1 MSRSWTGPVFQ
12 AFLADAK
19 GALGDSIQAKCL
31 ECHAPL
37 ASVGGDALVAN
48 GVNQEGVTCNFCHN
62 VSAAEASGKPASY
75 TFDSADPNLMRGPH
89 DDSDP
94 GNEHGFVQSPLHSSS
109 EFCASCHYVNQPK
122 TGVPIETTY
131 EGWRSSDAAS
141 EGEQC
146 QDCHMPSM
154 EGEAAPQVSKMK
166 RGTVRAHTFQ
176 GAHGEG
182 ALDSVAT
189 LTATLEGGKLKLTIA
204 NRGAGHALPGGGGG
218 MRSIALDVVF
228 QDASGSTLKTVP
240 VETYGIVYADEQGR
254 SPVPKWLAKSVARMN
269 EIPVSE
275 PKIETCDVP
284 RGAKTA
290 EARLTYRF
298 IDPAYL
304 PSLNRRQVDL
314 SGHQPVLIARAAVTL
329 P

>member
-1 MSRSWTGPVFQ
+1 
-12 AFLADAK
+12 
-19 GALGDSIQAKCL
+19 
-31 ECHAPL
+31 
-37 ASVGGDALVAN
+37 
-48 GVNQEGVTCNFCHN
+48 
-62 VSAAEASGKPASY
+62 
-75 TFDSADPNLMRGPH
+75 
-89 DDSDP
+89 
-94 GNEHGFVQSPLHSSS
+94 
-109 EFCASCHYVNQPK
+109 
-122 TGVPIETTY
+122 
-131 EGWRSSDAAS
+131 
-141 EGEQC
+141 
-146 QDCHMPSM
+146 
-154 EGEAAPQVSKMK
+154 
-166 RGTVRAHTFQ
+166 
-176 GAHGEG
+176 
-182 ALDSVAT
+182 
-189 LTATLEGGKLKLTIA
+189 
-204 NRGAGHALPGGGGG
+204 